1 MSTTVYVYLFVQSFE
16 TLLSSLDI
24 RSVAK
29 ELLFFHLFIEMILEN
44 LSIYVDMC
52 VCVDEFG
59 SLAFST
65 WMNDARYVIRFGTH
79 WCI

>member
-16 TLLSSLDI
+16 ALLSSLDI

-52 VCVDEFG
+52 VCRRVWQFKH
-59 SLAFST
+59 
-65 WMNDARYVIRFGTH
+65 MNE
-79 WCI
+79 